1 MPSHKLV
8 RYRSTNERLPYSI
21 ETIDLPEVART
32 LLTLIGSGR
41 IYSIFQI
48 KVGRF
53 RTRYRSCY
61 RFAGKIYLRDFQFFR
76 NVYR

>member
-1 MPSHKLV
+1 MPSRKLV

-21 ETIDLPEVART
+21 ETIDPPEVART
-32 LLTLIGSGR
+32 LLTLIGLGR

-53 RTRYRSCY
+53 RTRYRSCN